1 MGFKNSSFEHFGE
14 RALLENKEQREIKAR
29 LQRIEDELAKLHN
42 PEEIEVNGS
51 ACSPQFHFNLT
62 VTCLSVLFKFS
73 LKKPN
78 VEYLYIFFFFHQKL
92 EILSWYTVFTNEPL
106 INSLHTN
113 RDFGYSIR

>member
-62 VTCLSVLFKFS
+62 VTCLSVLFEFS

-78 VEYLYIFFFFHQKL
+78 VEYLYIFYLLIIFFPPKI
-92 EILSWYTVFTNEPL
+92 EIFSWYSV
-106 INSLHTN
+106 
-113 RDFGYSIR
+113 Y